1 MPRVK
6 GGYTTRRRRKAIL
19 KLAKGYFGSKRTLY
33 KTANEQVM
41 RSLAYAYRD
50 RKQKKREFR
59 KLWISRINAACK
71 ANDYKYSLL
80 ICGLNKA
87 NVLVNRKVLA
97 EIAIFDKE
105 GFKDLIEIAK
115 KANKGEKIASAK
127 ASGKTIEAEKT
138 VEAPKKAAKKE
149 AAPKAE
155 AKAEAPKKEVPKAEA
170 KAEAKTTTN
179 LNDLTVAELKEM
191 AKEKNIEGY
200 SKMKKA
206 ELIDALK

>member
-80 ICGLNKA
+80 ISGLNKA

-105 GFKDLIEIAK
+105 GFKDLIEVAK
-115 KANKGEKIASAK
+115 KANAGEKIASAK
-127 ASGKTIEAEKT
+127 ASGKVVEAEKT
-138 VEAPKKAAKKE
+138 EVKEAPKKAAPK
-149 AAPKAE
+149 KAE
-155 AKAEAPKKEVPKAEA
+155 VKE
-170 KAEAKTTTN
+170 EAKTTAKVD
-179 LNDLTVAELKEM
+179 LNELTVAELKEM

>member
-33 KTANEQVM
+33 KTAHEQVM

-80 ICGLNKA
+80 ISGLNKA
-87 NVLVNRKVLA
+87 NILVNRKVLA

-105 GFKDLIEIAK
+105 GFKDLIEAAK
-115 KANKGEKIASAK
+115 KANNGEKVATAK
-127 ASGKTIEAEKT
+127 ASGKSVEAEKT
-138 VEAPKKAAKKE
+138 EVKEAPKKAAPK
-149 AAPKAE
+149 KAE
-155 AKAEAPKKEVPKAEA
+155 VKEEVKAPAVD
-170 KAEAKTTTN
+170 
-179 LNDLTVAELKEM
+179 LNSLTVAELKEM
-191 AKEKNIEGY
+191 ATEKNIEGY

>member
-80 ICGLNKA
+80 ISGLNKA

-105 GFKDLIEIAK
+105 GFKDLIEVAK
-115 KANKGEKIASAK
+115 KANAGEKIASAK
-127 ASGKTIEAEKT
+127 ASGKVVEAEKT
-138 VEAPKKAAKKE
+138 EEKEAPKKAAPK
-149 AAPKAE
+149 KAE
-155 AKAEAPKKEVPKAEA
+155 VKE
-170 KAEAKTTTN
+170 EAKTTAKVD
-179 LNDLTVAELKEM
+179 LNELTVAELKEM

>member
-1 MPRVK
+1 
-6 GGYTTRRRRKAIL
+6 
-19 KLAKGYFGSKRTLY
+19 
-33 KTANEQVM
+33 M

-80 ICGLNKA
+80 ISGLNKA

-105 GFKDLIEIAK
+105 GFKDLIEVAK
-115 KANKGEKIASAK
+115 KANNGEKITSAK

-149 AAPKAE
+149 AAPKVE
-155 AKAEAPKKEVPKAEA
+155 AKAEEVKKEAPKAEA
-170 KAEAKTTTN
+170 KATTN

>member
-41 RSLAYAYRD
+41 RSLAYSYRD

-71 ANDYKYSLL
+71 ANDFKYSLL
-80 ICGLNKA
+80 ISGLNKA

-115 KANKGEKIASAK
+115 KANAGEKIATAK
-127 ASGKTIEAEKT
+127 ASGKSVEAEKT
-138 VEAPKKAAKKE
+138 EAKEAPKKAAPK
-149 AAPKAE
+149 KAE
-155 AKAEAPKKEVPKAEA
+155 VKAEV
-170 KAEAKTTTN
+170 KTPVVD
-179 LNDLTVAELKEM
+179 LNNLTVAELKEM

>member
-41 RSLAYAYRD
+41 RSLAYSYRD

-80 ICGLNKA
+80 ITGLNKA

-105 GFKDLIEIAK
+105 GFKDLIELAK
-115 KANKGEKIASAK
+115 KANAGEKIATAK
-127 ASGKTIEAEKT
+127 ASGKSVEAEKT
-138 VEAPKKAAKKE
+138 VAKEAPKKAAPKKE
-149 AAPKAE
+149 EVKEAPKAS
-155 AKAEAPKKEVPKAEA
+155 VD
-170 KAEAKTTTN
+170 
-179 LNDLTVAELKEM
+179 LNNLTVAELKEM

>member
-41 RSLAYAYRD
+41 RSLAYSYRD

-80 ICGLNKA
+80 IAGLNKA

-105 GFKDLIEIAK
+105 GFKDLIEVAK
-115 KANKGEKIASAK
+115 KANAGEKIASAK
-127 ASGKTIEAEKT
+127 ASGKVVEAEKT
-138 VEAPKKAAKKE
+138 EVKEAPKKAAPK
-149 AAPKAE
+149 KAE
-155 AKAEAPKKEVPKAEA
+155 VKEEVKAPAVD
-170 KAEAKTTTN
+170 
-179 LNDLTVAELKEM
+179 LNNLTVAELKEM

>member
-80 ICGLNKA
+80 ISGLNKA

-105 GFKDLIEIAK
+105 GFKDLIEVAK
-115 KANKGEKIASAK
+115 KANAGEKISTAK
-127 ASGKTIEAEKT
+127 ASGKSVEAEKT
-138 VEAPKKAAKKE
+138 EVKAAPKKAA
-149 AAPKAE
+149 
-155 AKAEAPKKEVPKAEA
+155 PKKEEVKE
-170 KAEAKTTTN
+170 EAKTTAKVD
-179 LNDLTVAELKEM
+179 LNELTVAELKEM

-200 SKMKKA
+200 SKMKKD
-206 ELIDALK
+206 ELIKSLK